1 MSRRME
7 WVIDEGGKS
16 KFLLIGFYFLPETGK
31 RKGSWRL
38 LMSLRPEELN
48 AWCVVGKFNEIISQG
63 EKRRV
68 S

>member
-7 WVIDEGGKS
+7 WVIDKGGKS
-16 KFLLIGFYFLPETGK
+16 KFLLTRFYFLLEIGK
-31 RKGSWRL
+31 RKGLWRF
-38 LMSLRPEELN
+38 LMSLRPKELN
-48 AWCVVGKFNEIISQG
+48 AWFVVGKFNEIISQG